1 MTRRWQGLLCQEMG
15 TDHLGPGQGM
25 APSAPLGCV
34 GSGSVGHS
42 GVWVWGEA
50 WPSLSVSVSI
60 FQGLTIKPLVQWL
73 KVKRS
78 EQRDPKLNE
87 KLHGRVGG
95 RAEVGGRRRKGLSR

>member
-15 TDHLGPGQGM
+15 TDHLGPGQGV
-25 APSAPLGCV
+25 APSAPLGCM
-34 GSGSVGHS
+34 GSGSVGPS
-42 GVWVWGEA
+42 GVRVWGEA
-50 WPSLSVSVSI
+50 RPGLSVRVSVL
-60 FQGLTIKPLVQWL
+60 QGLTIKPLVQWL

-95 RAEVGGRRRKGLSR
+95 RAEGGGRRRKGLSR